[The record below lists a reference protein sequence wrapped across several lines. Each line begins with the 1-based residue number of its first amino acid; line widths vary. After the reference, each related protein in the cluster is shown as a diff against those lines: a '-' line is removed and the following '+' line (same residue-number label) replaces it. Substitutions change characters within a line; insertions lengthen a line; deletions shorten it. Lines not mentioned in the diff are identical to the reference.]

1 MRRGLLPLV
10 AALLLLPGCHELWGG
25 SHASGGVSS
34 DAEANVR
41 AAIPALEAWYADN
54 GTYAGATLAL
64 IQDRYDASVKDVQF
78 VGTLDHET
86 YCVESTVGGET
97 YSKNGPASPISPGA
111 C

>member
-10 AALLLLPGCHELWGG
+10 AALLLLPGCHELWG
-25 SHASGGVSS
+25 SSYASGASS

-64 IQDRYDASVKDVQF
+64 IQERYDASVKDVQF
-78 VGTLDHET
+78 VGTFDHET